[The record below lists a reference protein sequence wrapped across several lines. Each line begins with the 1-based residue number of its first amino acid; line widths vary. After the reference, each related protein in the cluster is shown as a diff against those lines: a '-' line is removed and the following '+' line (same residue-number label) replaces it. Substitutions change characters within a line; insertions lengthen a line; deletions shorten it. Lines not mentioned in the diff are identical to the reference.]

1 MNSNFDLNL
10 QFISNA
16 SKLFFDLNQNPTDE
30 KIVVFNNKDD
40 DANGIDKIASND
52 CFREINSGKFFRYNS
67 FFLNILV
74 F

>member
-16 SKLFFDLNQNPTDE
+16 TKFLFDLNQNPTDE
-30 KIVVFNNKDD
+30 KIVEFNNKDD
-40 DANGIDKIASND
+40 DANGIDQIASND
-52 CFREINSGKFFRYNS
+52 CFRETNSGKFFRSNY